1 MGVDGAA
8 PSGGGLGLGVV
19 VASTARPCLGRG
31 QVPPAGLQLAH
42 RHPGPLLR
50 GAGRGEAGPCV
61 LVGAT
66 RTLGGEDE
74 QPVVRVR

>member
-8 PSGGGLGLGVV
+8 PRRGGLGLGVV
-19 VASTARPCLGRG
+19 VASTARPRLGRG
-31 QVPPAGLQLAH
+31 QVPPAGLQLTR

-50 GAGRGEAGPCV
+50 GAGRGEVGPRV

-66 RTLGGEDE
+66 RALGGEGE